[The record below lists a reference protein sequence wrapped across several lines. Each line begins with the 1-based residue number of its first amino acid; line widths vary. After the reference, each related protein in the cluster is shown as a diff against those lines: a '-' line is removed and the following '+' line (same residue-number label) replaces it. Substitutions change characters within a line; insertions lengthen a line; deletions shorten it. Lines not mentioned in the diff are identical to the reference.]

1 MINLIALQQKNKAQ
15 SLDQSF
21 DHTLDQTVKMFLDAF
36 KKEAFTRAL
45 LDLSQRQNY
54 DRYCQAVKY
63 KLSLYR
69 EAGHHV
75 FLARDEG
82 SIIGTIILRSPH
94 VSASFGL
101 KLRLIAPYL
110 PAIAGLMPKFMKAAH
125 LASAAKP
132 PENLPKKYY
141 ALEGLAVHPDYQGK
155 GVGRLLLEKAD
166 QICCEDNS
174 ASGIYL
180 LTGDERNKEIYK
192 HFSYQVLETRPAHSF
207 TAYHMFKKS
216 PAMHIRTD

>member
-1 MINLIALQQKNKAQ
+1 MNMINLIALQQKKTGQCLAQ
-15 SLDQSF
+15 SIDQ
-21 DHTLDQTVKMFLDAF
+21 TLDQAVKMFLDAF

-54 DRYCQAVKY
+54 NIYFQALKY

-82 SIIGTIILRSPH
+82 SIIGTFILRSPH
-94 VSASFGL
+94 VSASFWL
-101 KLRLIAPYL
+101 KLCLIPPYL
-110 PAIAGLMPKFMKAAH
+110 PAIARLMPKFMQASQ

-132 PENLPKKYY
+132 PANLPKKYY
-141 ALEGLAVHPDYQGK
+141 VLEGLAVHPAHQGK
-155 GVGRLLLEKAD
+155 GVGRLMLEKAD
-166 QICCEDNS
+166 QICFEDNS

-192 HFSYQVLETRPAHSF
+192 HFSYQILETRPAHSF

-216 PAMHIRTD
+216 P